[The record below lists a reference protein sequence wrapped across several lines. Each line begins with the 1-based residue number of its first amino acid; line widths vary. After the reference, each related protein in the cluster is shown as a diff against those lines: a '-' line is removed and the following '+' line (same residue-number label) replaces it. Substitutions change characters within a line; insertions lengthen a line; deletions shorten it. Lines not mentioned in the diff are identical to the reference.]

1 MEKKYYAEDEL
12 VQMYQDG
19 RISLVEYISMHSV
32 EWKKEY
38 ETFCME
44 SGVQADEK
52 SAMDFLDMKGEP
64 CQSGQTHWDITET
77 LHLSCSLF

>member
-19 RISLVEYISMHSV
+19 RISLMEYISMHSE

-44 SGVQADEK
+44 SGVQTDEK
-52 SAMDFLDMKGEP
+52 SAMDFLDMKGSEL
-64 CQSGQTHWDITET
+64 ET
-77 LHLSCSLF
+77 AIENGDA

>member
-19 RISLVEYISMHSV
+19 RISLVEYISMHSE

-38 ETFCME
+38 ETFCMK

-52 SAMDFLDMKGEP
+52 SAMDFLDMKGSEL
-64 CQSGQTHWDITET
+64 ET
-77 LHLSCSLF
+77 AIENGDA

>member
-19 RISLVEYISMHSV
+19 RISLVEYISMHSE

-38 ETFCME
+38 ENYCRE
-44 SGVQADEK
+44 SGVRADEK
-52 SAMDFLDMKGEP
+52 SAMDFLDIKGSEL
-64 CQSGQTHWDITET
+64 ET
-77 LHLSCSLF
+77 AIENGDA

>member
-12 VQMYQDG
+12 VQMNQDG

-52 SAMDFLDMKGEP
+52 SAMDFLDMKGSEL
-64 CQSGQTHWDITET
+64 ET
-77 LHLSCSLF
+77 AIENGDA

>member
-19 RISLVEYISMHSV
+19 RISLVEYIRMHCV
-32 EWKKEY
+32 GWKKEY
-38 ETFCME
+38 EAFCRE

-52 SAMDFLDMKGEP
+52 SAMDFLDMKGSEL
-64 CQSGQTHWDITET
+64 ET
-77 LHLSCSLF
+77 AIENGDA

>member
-19 RISLVEYISMHSV
+19 RISLMEYISMHSD

-38 ETFCME
+38 EAFCME

-52 SAMDFLDMKGEP
+52 SAMDFLDMKE
-64 CQSGQTHWDITET
+64 SELET
-77 LHLSCSLF
+77 AIENGDA

>member
-1 MEKKYYAEDEL
+1 MEQKYYTEDEL

-19 RISLVEYISMHSV
+19 KISLVEYISMHSE

-38 ETFCME
+38 ESFCEE

-52 SAMDFLDMKGEP
+52 RAMDFLDMKGSELELAIEK
-64 CQSGQTHWDITET
+64 GDA
-77 LHLSCSLF
+77 

>member
-32 EWKKEY
+32 EWKK
-38 ETFCME
+38 
-44 SGVQADEK
+44 
-52 SAMDFLDMKGEP
+52 
-64 CQSGQTHWDITET
+64 
-77 LHLSCSLF
+77 

>member
-38 ETFCME
+38 ETFSME

-52 SAMDFLDMKGEP
+52 SAMDFLDMKGSEL
-64 CQSGQTHWDITET
+64 ET
-77 LHLSCSLF
+77 AIENGNA

>member
-44 SGVQADEK
+44 SGAQADEK
-52 SAMDFLDMKGEP
+52 SAMDFLDMKGSEL
-64 CQSGQTHWDITET
+64 ET
-77 LHLSCSLF
+77 AIENGNA